1 MRLLLVSLQKILSY
15 VGLICGSILLDVAIV
30 NASINEKM
38 SKTIEIKTRT
48 KYLFRVWRENLEI
61 AQHEISNLLMEVI
74 AVEWL
79 PRNAECKSDSCKY
92 TYRGRHRWNAYNMS

>member
-30 NASINEKM
+30 NASLNEKM

-48 KYLFRVWRENLEI
+48 KYLFRVWRENLEST
-61 AQHEISNLLMEVI
+61 ARDQQPADGSH
-74 AVEWL
+74 
-79 PRNAECKSDSCKY
+79 SC
-92 TYRGRHRWNAYNMS
+92 